1 MSDKTSQSGT
11 SNDLL
16 HREGSGIYAPARLAH
31 PIPRQRYGWR
41 ATIIVL
47 AHALLL
53 GVFLMR
59 FDFLSD
65 GPAPSRPETLDI
77 IVVDLSGHKD
87 TTPPAEPVAEPTLT
101 SSPQPDPLALASAS
115 QPIHEVPTIPV
126 ESTTQPVVETLPPTK
141 EASTTAT
148 TESSARSEAP
158 SPESTPTSK
167 AEPTVT
173 PAPVTPAPAPPT
185 PAPKT
190 AAAAVS
196 KNTPATSSS
205 ATKGE
210 PQQPAVTQNRDTE
223 SQTTPPRLDP
233 AYLHN
238 PAPNYP
244 ALSKRNRESG
254 TVLLL
259 VKVDPDGSATAVTL
273 HQSSGYDR
281 LDQAAIQA
289 VTRWRFVPGMR
300 GQTAISATVIVPIS
314 FKQQ

>member
-11 SNDLL
+11 SHDSLD
-16 HREGSGIYAPARLAH
+16 HEGSGICAPVRLTHA
-31 PIPRQRYGWR
+31 IPRQRYGWP

-77 IVVDLSGHKD
+77 IVVDLSGHRD

-101 SSPQPDPLALASAS
+101 SPPQPAPLTLPSAS
-115 QPIHEVPTIPV
+115 QPIQEVSTIPV
-126 ESTTQPVVETLPPTK
+126 ESTTQPVLETLPANIETP
-141 EASTTAT
+141 TTAP
-148 TESSARSEAP
+148 TESSVRSETPA
-158 SPESTPTSK
+158 PESAPTPK
-167 AEPTVT
+167 AEPPVP
-173 PAPVTPAPAPPT
+173 PAPVPPAPAPA

-190 AAAAVS
+190 AAAVVS

-205 ATKGE
+205 ATKGA
-210 PQQPAVTQNRDTE
+210 PQQPAVTQNRDAE
-223 SQTTPPRLDP
+223 SQTTSPRLDP

-259 VKVDPDGSATAVTL
+259 VKVDPDGSAAAVTL
-273 HQSSGYDR
+273 HKSSGYDR

-289 VTRWRFVPGMR
+289 VSRWRFVPGMR

-314 FKQQ
+314 FKQP

>member
-11 SNDLL
+11 SNDSLD
-16 HREGSGIYAPARLAH
+16 HEGSGICAPVRLAH
-31 PIPRQRYGWR
+31 PIPRQRYGLS

-53 GVFLMR
+53 AVFLMR

-77 IVVDLSGHKD
+77 IVVDLSGDSD
-87 TTPPAEPVAEPTLT
+87 TTPPAEPVAEPTFT
-101 SSPQPDPLALASAS
+101 SPPQPASVAPPS
-115 QPIHEVPTIPV
+115 ESKPIQEVPTIPV
-126 ESTTQPVVETLPPTK
+126 ESTIQPVLETLPANK
-141 EASTTAT
+141 ETPTTAP

-158 SPESTPTSK
+158 APESTPTPK
-167 AEPTVT
+167 TEP
-173 PAPVTPAPAPPT
+173 PVTPAPAPLAPAPPA

-196 KNTPATSSS
+196 KSMPAKSSS
-205 ATKGE
+205 ATNSSS
-210 PQQPAVTQNRDTE
+210 QQPAVTQNRDAE
-223 SQTTPPRLDP
+223 SQTIPPRLDP

-244 ALSKRNRESG
+244 PLSKRNRESG

-259 VKVDPDGSATAVTL
+259 VKVDSEGSASAVTL

-289 VTRWRFVPGMR
+289 VSRWRFVPGMR

-314 FKQQ
+314 FKQP

>member
-11 SNDLL
+11 SNDPLG
-16 HREGSGIYAPARLAH
+16 HEGSGIYAPVRLAH
-31 PIPRQRYGWR
+31 PIPSQRYGWR
-41 ATIIVL
+41 AAVIVL
-47 AHALLL
+47 VHALLL
-53 GVFLMR
+53 AIFLVR
-59 FDFLSD
+59 FDFLSG

-77 IVVDLSGHKD
+77 IVVDLSGDGD
-87 TTPPAEPVAEPTLT
+87 TTPPAEPVAQPTFA
-101 SSPQPDPLALASAS
+101 SPPQPASVAPPS
-115 QPIHEVPTIPV
+115 ESKPIQEVPTIPV
-126 ESTTQPVVETLPPTK
+126 ESTIQPVLETLPANK
-141 EASTTAT
+141 ETPTTAP
-148 TESSARSEAP
+148 TESPARSEAP
-158 SPESTPTSK
+158 APESAPTPK
-167 AEPTVT
+167 AEPPVPPT
-173 PAPVTPAPAPPT
+173 PVTPAPAP
-185 PAPKT
+185 KT
-190 AAAAVS
+190 ASAAVS

-205 ATKGE
+205 ATNRA
-210 PQQPAVTQNRDTE
+210 PQQPAVTQNRDAE
-223 SQTTPPRLDP
+223 SLTTPPRLDP

-238 PAPNYP
+238 PAPSYP

-314 FKQQ
+314 FKQP

>member
-16 HREGSGIYAPARLAH
+16 HREGSGIYAPARLAY

-41 ATIIVL
+41 GTIIVL

-87 TTPPAEPVAEPTLT
+87 TTPPAEPVAEPTFT
-101 SSPQPDPLALASAS
+101 SPPQPTSVAQPTDS
-115 QPIHEVPTIPV
+115 QPVQEVPAIPV
-126 ESTTQPVVETLPPTK
+126 EPSSQPAVEAVPATREEPAT
-141 EASTTAT
+141 AS
-148 TESSARSEAP
+148 TESSVPAQA
-158 SPESTPTSK
+158 
-167 AEPTVT
+167 
-173 PAPVTPAPAPPT
+173 PAPDSKPAPKPEPSAPPAPAPRP
-185 PAPKT
+185 T
-190 AAAAVS
+190 AAPQS
-196 KNTPATSSS
+196 KNTVLSSSPAT
-205 ATKGE
+205 ARAPG
-210 PQQPAVTQNRDTE
+210 QPTVGVNRDSE

-238 PAPNYP
+238 PAPSYP

-314 FKQQ
+314 FKQP